1 MTYRRSD
8 YRFERSRM
16 VQGPLYNPLPPLVP
30 LWHEWASTVVLVA
43 LLALLAWWH

>member
-8 YRFERSRM
+8 YVTERSRM
-16 VQGPLYNPLPPLVP
+16 VQGPLHNPLPPLVP
-30 LWHEWASTVVLVA
+30 LWHEWASTAALVA